1 MGLEELIATVDSII
15 SSTVELDLAARALA
29 DDSAARP
36 LKILFAETIQGDARR
51 ALDYCR
57 NRDRS
62 PASHYYTTWL
72 LRTINEI
79 LSLLCSG
86 RYRLGLTDQIA
97 ELRNCAG
104 AIEGAVRFSQLVD
117 QRTGVEER
125 AEECVTTQ

>member
-1 MGLEELIATVDSII
+1 MGLEELIGVVDSII
-15 SSTVELDLAARALA
+15 SSTTELDSSARVLA
-29 DDSAARP
+29 DDRAARP
-36 LKILFAETIQGDARR
+36 LKILFAETVQGDARR

-62 PASHYYTTWL
+62 PAAHYYTIWL

-97 ELRNCAG
+97 ALRNCAG

-125 AEECVTTQ
+125 VDECMTSQ